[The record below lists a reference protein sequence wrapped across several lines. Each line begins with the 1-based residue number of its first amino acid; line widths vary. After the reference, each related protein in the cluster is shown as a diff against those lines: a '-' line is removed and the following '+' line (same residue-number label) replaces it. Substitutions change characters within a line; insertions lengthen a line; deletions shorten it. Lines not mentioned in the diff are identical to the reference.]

1 MVRPSCLLF
10 GRLGPKKKTLTEC
23 HAPNNLSLI
32 WFVGTKLVKDRVF
45 SRTMPNRS
53 ISKVGAECSTRVKL
67 SVAWNRKKKK
77 HNPISQAA
85 GPLRKAVRIWMITLR
100 KKNHH
105 QTSFMRRS
113 HSFQLFFRGN
123 SFMQK
128 FVQLKFQNRA
138 LLIKPQGL
146 LALPYNPPGIT

>member
-10 GRLGPKKKTLTEC
+10 GRLGPKKKKTVGLTEC
-23 HAPNNLSLI
+23 YAPNSVSLI

-53 ISKVGAECSTRVKL
+53 ISKVGVECSTRVKL
-67 SVAWNRKKKK
+67 SAAWNGKKKKK

-100 KKNHH
+100 KKKSPSNLVYA
-105 QTSFMRRS
+105 TVA
-113 HSFQLFFRGN
+113 FF
-123 SFMQK
+123 ST
-128 FVQLKFQNRA
+128 
-138 LLIKPQGL
+138 LLPWEFFYGKIRKVKISKQSSSD
-146 LALPYNPPGIT
+146 